1 MPSFPIFHTRRLVLR
16 APTLA
21 DVPSYHRHFVNY
33 EIIRHLSA
41 RVPWPYPTD
50 GVANFLANFIIP
62 TLGKERWAWGLFF
75 HNEPETIIGMIEL
88 WRKGNPENRGFWLGQ
103 EFWGQGLMTEA
114 VSVINTYAFEKLGF
128 EELIFSNAV
137 GNTASR
143 RIKEK
148 TGAQY
153 LGSKPAGFVDPNFTE
168 QELWRL
174 TKEQWQELHD
184 QK

>member
-1 MPSFPIFHTRRLVLR
+1 MGAIL
-16 APTLA
+16 
-21 DVPSYHRHFVNY
+21 
-33 EIIRHLSA
+33 
-41 RVPWPYPTD
+41 
-50 GVANFLANFIIP
+50 
-62 TLGKERWAWGLFF
+62 
-75 HNEPETIIGMIEL
+75 
-88 WRKGNPENRGFWLGQ
+88 

-128 EELIFSNAV
+128 AELIFSNAV

-153 LGSKPAGFVDPNFTE
+153 LGSNPAGFVDPNFTE

-174 TKEQWQELHD
+174 TKEQWQALHN